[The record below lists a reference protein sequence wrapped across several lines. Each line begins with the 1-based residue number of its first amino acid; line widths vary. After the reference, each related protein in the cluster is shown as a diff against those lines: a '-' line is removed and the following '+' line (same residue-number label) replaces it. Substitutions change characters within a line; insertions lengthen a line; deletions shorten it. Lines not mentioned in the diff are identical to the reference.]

1 MTRSLTAQRLSDPA
15 MSADEQ
21 EWYALGFEA
30 ALRGESDLRDSDDE
44 PTAKQDAAWN
54 RGHADA
60 TREES
65 TPALRAFLLHR
76 EDSQLQQPTTLEMA
90 VARKVAKR
98 AEVAERD
105 AAARERIANALERL
119 CALVEELP

>member
-1 MTRSLTAQRLSDPA
+1 MT
-15 MSADEQ
+15 ADEQ

-30 ALRGESDLRDSDDE
+30 ALRGEGDLRDSDDE
-44 PTAKQDAAWN
+44 PTTRQHAAWLH
-54 RGHADA
+54 GHEDA
-60 TREES
+60 TREEA
-65 TPALRAFLLHR
+65 TPPLRALLLHK
-76 EDSQLQQPTTLEMA
+76 EDSQLGHGSTTLEMA

-119 CALVEELP
+119 CAWVEKLP

>member
-1 MTRSLTAQRLSDPA
+1 MT
-15 MSADEQ
+15 ADEQ

-30 ALRGESDLRDSDDE
+30 ALRGESDLRDSDAE

-65 TPALRAFLLHR
+65 TSALRALLLHK
-76 EDSQLQQPTTLEMA
+76 EDSQLGAGSTTLEMA
-90 VARKVAKR
+90 VARKVARR

-119 CALVEELP
+119 CAWVEKLP